1 MSISITIDC
10 LLEIQIQKKNGNSK
24 LHCKIIEK

>member
-1 MSISITIDC
+1 MSEEWSIDC